1 MCFKKNTNSVI
12 FLCFMQKQL
21 EKIEI
26 ELSHRIYKL
35 FIIKFEGNKSAFA
48 RASQCNE
55 TTIRRIFRNE
65 QGITIN
71 LLIRIAKALG
81 VEPTELIKDLK
92 L

>member
-1 MCFKKNTNSVI
+1 
-12 FLCFMQKQL
+12 MQKQL

-26 ELSHRIYKL
+26 ELAHRIYKL
-35 FIIKFEGNKSAFA
+35 FINKYDGNKSAFA

-71 LLIRIAKALG
+71 LLIRISKALDI
-81 VEPTELIKDLK
+81 EPNELIKD
-92 L
+92 